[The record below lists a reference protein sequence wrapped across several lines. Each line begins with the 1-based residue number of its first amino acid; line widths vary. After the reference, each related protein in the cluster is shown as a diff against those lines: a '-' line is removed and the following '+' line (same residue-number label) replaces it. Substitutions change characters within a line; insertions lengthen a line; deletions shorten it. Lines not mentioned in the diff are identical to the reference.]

1 MWIIEGPAW
10 LEDKLP
16 FRKAGLNVHVVPD
29 VTPYKKRKVRIL
41 NGAHTSMVLG
51 AYLAGLDIVRDCM
64 YDPVIRGFMN
74 KLLYEEVIPTL
85 SLPKEDLKAFAASVQ
100 DRFANPF
107 VDHKLLTISLNS
119 TSKWRARCMPSF
131 LDYVNQEKKMP
142 SCLTVSMAAY
152 IAFYSCDIQ
161 RREENALICRRP
173 PGMNTP
179 SWMTAGFWTF
189 TWITVRTAPKRLR
202 TRFSE
207 THACGDRICGK
218 FPASPLP
225 VCAALKTIR
234 QDGAKQAFAQCL

>member
-1 MWIIEGPAW
+1 M
-10 LEDKLP
+10 
-16 FRKAGLNVHVVPD
+16 
-29 VTPYKKRKVRIL
+29 
-41 NGAHTSMVLG
+41 
-51 AYLAGLDIVRDCM
+51 AGLDIVRDCM

-173 PGMNTP
+173 AGDEYAVMDDSWVLDFYMDHRADSAEALTDAVLGNTRMWGQDLREIPGF
-179 SWMTAGFWTF
+179 A
-189 TWITVRTAPKRLR
+189 A
-202 TRFSE
+202 
-207 THACGDRICGK
+207 A
-218 FPASPLP
+218 